1 MTKVI
6 LVDAKDN
13 KIGVEE
19 KLKVHIEGQ
28 LHRAFSI
35 FVFNSKKEMLLQKR
49 AKIKYH
55 SPGLWSNTC
64 CSHPRP
70 NKNILDEAKRKL
82 KEEMGVSCDLKEIFS
97 FVYKANFGDLT
108 EYEYDHVFLGKF
120 DEDPRLN
127 KKEAEDW
134 KWINFKELKKDVKEN
149 PEKYTYWFK
158 LILDKVLKAIDL

>member
-120 DEDPRLN
+120 DGDPRLN